1 MAHRRQMKDM
11 KKLSMEKVLNKY
23 EKEKLS
29 ETACPECGEL
39 MFVLREKYEGDNE
52 PNFDECEHDN
62 GL

>member
-1 MAHRRQMKDM
+1 MAHRRQRKDI

-52 PNFDECEHDN
+52 PNFDKCEHDN